1 MQYSIGPDSIPAP
14 EEGWMKKK
22 CFIERFMGMNMLPN
36 ALQNVFVQETRG
48 TFEIDGQI
56 FVGVERMAQDDLKIG
71 EQLSRDLKEAVES
84 MDFSKLNETV
94 SDTVNLTLR
103 ETKERMERKTQEFG
117 RNRGP
122 APSQRRNTR
131 EGRMA
136 AERDP
141 WTEHLRPR
149 DEIQP
154 VNRSAGE
161 HFGEQ
166 QRAQNTET
174 ARKNTGRRQN
184 AEARQSG
191 QNAGQSTEN
200 RGNSQNSR
208 QGRMDAQETR
218 KRKLPP
224 KAKSIVRTRPQ
235 GRAAGVLCT
244 VFGGMGLAGCIC
256 VTLLAIMGVAIAQP
270 NFAVGASLI
279 GFFVVLTAAF
289 ALLMGVGIH
298 YNGKNS
304 RLALYARYM
313 KEKEFITFKEL
324 AGKTGK
330 TEEFLAKDIK
340 KMLSCG
346 MFPGSRM
353 DEEQTCLMFTD
364 EAYRQYQ
371 EAKQA
376 YAIRQEEEKR
386 LALIQE
392 EEEKALS
399 DSAELKAMIERG
411 DELLRKI
418 REVNEGIPGA
428 EISRKINNL
437 ETIIRQIFKAV
448 RENPDEIDEMDKFME
463 YYLPT
468 TVKLL
473 ETYRRFDQVAS
484 PGENVLSAKQEIE
497 KTLDT
502 IERAFVSLLDD
513 LYQNSAFD
521 AEADA
526 AVLKT
531 MLEQE
536 GLVKQ

>member
-1 MQYSIGPDSIPAP
+1 
-14 EEGWMKKK
+14 
-22 CFIERFMGMNMLPN
+22 
-36 ALQNVFVQETRG
+36 
-48 TFEIDGQI
+48 
-56 FVGVERMAQDDLKIG
+56 MAQDDLKIG
-71 EQLSRDLKEAVES
+71 EQLSKDLKEAVES
-84 MDFSKLNETV
+84 MDFSKFSETV

-103 ETKERMERKTQEFG
+103 ETKERMERRTQEFG

-122 APSQRRNTR
+122 APEQRRNT
-131 EGRMA
+131 GVYGTA
-136 AERDP
+136 AQADP

-149 DEIQP
+149 DEIRP
-154 VNRSAGE
+154 VNQSK
-161 HFGEQ
+161 
-166 QRAQNTET
+166 QRQ
-174 ARKNTGRRQN
+174 
-184 AEARQSG
+184 
-191 QNAGQSTEN
+191 
-200 RGNSQNSR
+200 
-208 QGRMDAQETR
+208 
-218 KRKLPP
+218 LPP
-224 KAKSIVRTRPQ
+224 KVKSVVKTRPQ
-235 GRAAGVLCT
+235 GRAAGILCT
-244 VFGGMGLAGCIC
+244 IFGGMGLFGC
-256 VTLLAIMGVAIAQP
+256 VLTTMFVIMGVAITQP
-270 NFAVGASLI
+270 DFAVGASMI
-279 GFFVVLTAAF
+279 GLFVVLTVAF

-298 YNGKNS
+298 YNRKNS
-304 RLALYARYM
+304 RLSLYARYM
-313 KEKEFITFKEL
+313 RGKEFITFKEL
-324 AGKTGK
+324 AGRTGK
-330 TEEFLAKDIK
+330 TEDFLAKDIK
-340 KMLSCG
+340 KMLECG

-364 EAYRQYQ
+364 EAYKQYQ
-371 EAKQA
+371 EARQA

-411 DELLRKI
+411 DEFLKKI
-418 REVNEGIPGA
+418 REANDGIPGV
-428 EISRKINNL
+428 EISRKIDNL
-437 ETIIRQIFKAV
+437 ETIIRQIFKAI

-484 PGENVLSAKQEIE
+484 PGENILSAKQEIE

-502 IERAFVSLLDD
+502 IERAFLSLLDD

-536 GLVKQ
+536 GLVKH

>member
-1 MQYSIGPDSIPAP
+1 
-14 EEGWMKKK
+14 
-22 CFIERFMGMNMLPN
+22 
-36 ALQNVFVQETRG
+36 
-48 TFEIDGQI
+48 
-56 FVGVERMAQDDLKIG
+56 MAQDDLKIG

-84 MDFSKLNETV
+84 MDFSKFSETV

-122 APSQRRNTR
+122 APEQRRNT
-131 EGRMA
+131 GVYGTA
-136 AERDP
+136 AQADP

-154 VNRSAGE
+154 MNQRTGKTSGAG
-161 HFGEQ
+161 
-166 QRAQNTET
+166 QRKQDMQ
-174 ARKNTGRRQN
+174 TGQRVQTRQN
-184 AEARQSG
+184 VQSG
-191 QNAGQSTEN
+191 QKVQNNQNAQTMEQSK
-200 RGNSQNSR
+200 QR
-208 QGRMDAQETR
+208 Q
-218 KRKLPP
+218 LPP
-224 KAKSIVRTRPQ
+224 KVKSIVKTRPQ

-244 VFGGMGLAGCIC
+244 IFGGMGFFGCVLITMF
-256 VTLLAIMGVAIAQP
+256 VIMGVAIAQP
-270 NFAVGASLI
+270 DFAVGASMI
-279 GFFVVLTAAF
+279 GLFVVLTAAF
-289 ALLMGVGIH
+289 ALLMSVGIH
-298 YNGKNS
+298 YNRKNS
-304 RLALYARYM
+304 RLSLYARYM
-313 KEKEFITFKEL
+313 KGKEFITFKEL
-324 AGKTGK
+324 AGRTGK
-330 TEEFLAKDIK
+330 TEDFLAKDIK
-340 KMLSCG
+340 KMLECG

-371 EAKQA
+371 EARQA

-411 DELLRKI
+411 DEFLKKI
-418 REVNEGIPGA
+418 REANDGIPGV
-428 EISRKINNL
+428 EISRKIDNL

-484 PGENVLSAKQEIE
+484 PGENILSAKQEIE

-502 IERAFVSLLDD
+502 IERAFLSLLDD

-536 GLVKQ
+536 GLVKH

>member
-1 MQYSIGPDSIPAP
+1 
-14 EEGWMKKK
+14 
-22 CFIERFMGMNMLPN
+22 
-36 ALQNVFVQETRG
+36 
-48 TFEIDGQI
+48 
-56 FVGVERMAQDDLKIG
+56 MAQDDLKIG

-84 MDFSKLNETV
+84 MDFSKFSETV

-122 APSQRRNTR
+122 APEQRRNT
-131 EGRMA
+131 GVYGTA
-136 AERDP
+136 AQADP

-154 VNRSAGE
+154 VNQRTGKASEAGQRKQNMQT
-161 HFGEQ
+161 G
-166 QRAQNTET
+166 QRAQTTEQN
-174 ARKNTGRRQN
+174 KQRQ
-184 AEARQSG
+184 
-191 QNAGQSTEN
+191 
-200 RGNSQNSR
+200 
-208 QGRMDAQETR
+208 
-218 KRKLPP
+218 LPP
-224 KAKSIVRTRPQ
+224 KVKSIVKTRPQ

-244 VFGGMGLAGCIC
+244 IFGGMGLFGCALITMF
-256 VTLLAIMGVAIAQP
+256 VIMGVAITQP
-270 NFAVGASLI
+270 NFAVGASMI
-279 GFFVVLTAAF
+279 GLFVVLTAAF
-289 ALLMGVGIH
+289 ALLMSVGIH
-298 YNGKNS
+298 YNRKNS
-304 RLALYARYM
+304 RLSLYARYM
-313 KEKEFITFKEL
+313 KGKEFITFKEL
-324 AGKTGK
+324 AGRTGK
-330 TEEFLAKDIK
+330 TEDFLAKDIK
-340 KMLSCG
+340 KMLECG

-371 EAKQA
+371 EARQA

-411 DELLRKI
+411 DEFLKKI
-418 REVNEGIPGA
+418 REANDGIPGV
-428 EISRKINNL
+428 EISRKIDNL

-484 PGENVLSAKQEIE
+484 PGENILSAKQEIE

-502 IERAFVSLLDD
+502 IERAFLSLLDD

-536 GLVKQ
+536 GLVKH